1 MANNKITFD
10 LQGNRITIANTEAF
24 VIEPFEHIELDFK
37 LMAFL
42 PQIWELKESV
52 CKESSILQGNLK
64 CPTLDIN
71 GITLQNWTD
80 EPITYA
86 AGQILYSIEVGEEPE
101 TILVGNIKSEID
113 MRSIF
118 KNYMLDREE
127 LMAQG
132 FMRTILSALN
142 CTKAN
147 LENNFDTLEQKERH
161 ITSLIQRGGLGVNV
175 LKVTGK
181 GAPILDFVKNRKAL
195 KRVLLS
201 QLKR

>member
-1 MANNKITFD
+1 MT
-10 LQGNRITIANTEAF
+10 
-24 VIEPFEHIELDFK
+24 HS
-37 LMAFL
+37 
-42 PQIWELKESV
+42 LK
-52 CKESSILQGNLK
+52 
-64 CPTLDIN
+64 
-71 GITLQNWTD
+71 
-80 EPITYA
+80 
-86 AGQILYSIEVGEEPE
+86 
-101 TILVGNIKSEID
+101 
-113 MRSIF
+113 
-118 KNYMLDREE
+118 E

-132 FMRTILSALN
+132 FMRTILSALS

-147 LENNFDTLEQKERH
+147 LESNFDTPEQKERH